1 MNRFGI
7 CITAVCLGTAIALF
21 TPSAFAK
28 EHVKKKKKNVDLS
41 ANPLGDVKSAQ
52 PDKVLFDKAANAL
65 KHGRYD
71 VARLDLQ
78 TLLNTYPD
86 SEYQMRAK
94 LMVGDTWFKEGGS
107 AALTQAESEYKDF
120 ITFFPNSPEAAEAQM
135 KVGDIYFQQ
144 MEKPDRD
151 PQNAVHAE
159 QEYRTMIEQFPDS
172 PLIPRA
178 KQRLREVQEVLGQ
191 RQFEIGEF
199 YAGREQWAAAIAR
212 LQTVADTYP
221 LFSKNDQ
228 ALITIGDAYAQEA
241 QIMSRANIPQ
251 KAKSELVK
259 HYDDQA
265 AAAWSRVVTR
275 YPLAPHVEDAKDRLI
290 ALGRPIPD
298 ASSQALAESQA
309 EEDSRVNFRLGSRAV
324 QIFGRGPNTV
334 RAARV
339 GEPSL
344 NSPPPVLAPEVVKES
359 TTAYIE
365 AMTGKPITGTTTPA
379 ASTANA
385 AIDNGT
391 APPTT
396 EHPAQPSFQE
406 VPDASGSTGSTVTV
420 EVPSDNAPAAAPAE
434 STPAGDAPAAGAE
447 SSPANAAAPAAG
459 GTGAPAAPEHS
470 NAEPLVKPVGPVNN
484 KPLPAIDKPAETPQQ
499 VNEVPAGGSNAQ
511 VSTGANASGKP
522 SKKSKKAP
530 YDKKDESS
538 SKHKKKTGVDKL
550 NPF

>member
-1 MNRFGI
+1 MNRLGI
-7 CITAVCLGTAIALF
+7 RISAVCLGMAIALS
-21 TPSAFAK
+21 PCAFAK
-28 EHVKKKKKNVDLS
+28 EHAKKKKKNVDLS
-41 ANPLGDVKSAQ
+41 ANPLGNVKSSQ
-52 PDKVLFDKAANAL
+52 PDKLLFDKAAHAM
-65 KHGRYD
+65 KHGKYD

-94 LMVGDTWFKEGGS
+94 LMVGDTWFKEGGT

-159 QEYRTMIEQFPDS
+159 QEYRTMLEQFPDS

-178 KQRLREVQEVLGQ
+178 KQRLRETQEVLGQ

-199 YAGREQWAAAIAR
+199 YASREQWAAAIAR

-228 ALITIGDAYAQEA
+228 ALITVGDAYAQEA
-241 QIMSRANIPQ
+241 QVMSRANLPAKV
-251 KAKSELVK
+251 KAELVK

-265 AAAWSRVVTR
+265 AGAWSRVVTR

-298 ASSQALAESQA
+298 PSQQALAESQA

-324 QIFGRGPNTV
+324 QILGRGPNTV

-344 NSPPPVLAPEVVKES
+344 NSPPPVLAPDVIKES
-359 TTAYIE
+359 ATAWAE
-365 AMTGKPITGTTTPA
+365 AIAGKPITGVVTPA
-379 ASTANA
+379 AQTANA
-385 AIDNGT
+385 AIDSGK

-396 EHPAQPSFQE
+396 EHPAQPSFQD
-406 VPDASGSTGSTVTV
+406 VPDASGTPGSTVTV
-420 EVPSDNAPAAAPAE
+420 QVPADNAATPASGGEAPADG
-434 STPAGDAPAAGAE
+434 SAA
-447 SSPANAAAPAAG
+447 
-459 GTGAPAAPEHS
+459 AAPEHS
-470 NAEPLVKPVGPVNN
+470 NAEPLVKPVGPDNN

-499 VNEVPAGGSNAQ
+499 VNEVTPGGDNAQ
-511 VSTGANASGKP
+511 VNTGATASGKP
-522 SKKSKKAP
+522 GKKVKKAP

-538 SKHKKKTGVDKL
+538 SKHKKKKGLDKL